1 MKIWIR
7 NQQKPTPLDLKK
19 IRRVVQRIL
28 ADLGLPE
35 AELSLM
41 LVDDKQIQEL
51 NHRFL
56 GRDKPTNVLAFSMR
70 EGEYSSLHPHL
81 LGDLVISIETAKRQ
95 SKQSGLNAMEMLT
108 LLLIHGILHLLGYE
122 HEGGKKGAREMAI
135 KQKEL
140 FQMIIGKQKNKCKM

>member
-1 MKIWIR
+1 
-7 NQQKPTPLDLKK
+7 
-19 IRRVVQRIL
+19 VVQRIL
-28 ADLGLPE
+28 ANLGLPE
-35 AELSLM
+35 AELSLL
-41 LVDDKQIQEL
+41 LVDDRQIQEL

-95 SKQSGLNAMEMLT
+95 SKQSGLNEMEMLT

-122 HEGGKKGAREMAI
+122 HEGRKKEAREMAI

-140 FQMIIGKQKNKCKM
+140 FQMIIGKLKIASAK

>member
-1 MKIWIR
+1 MV
-7 NQQKPTPLDLKK
+7 QKT
-19 IRRVVQRIL
+19 L
-28 ADLGLPE
+28 ANLGLPE
-35 AELSLM
+35 AELSLL
-41 LVDDKQIQEL
+41 LVDDRQIRKL

-95 SKQSGLNAMEMLT
+95 SKQSGLNEMEMLT

-122 HEGGKKGAREMAI
+122 HEGSKKDAREMTL

-140 FQMIIGKQKNKCKM
+140 FQVIKAVMSE

>member
-1 MKIWIR
+1 
-7 NQQKPTPLDLKK
+7 
-19 IRRVVQRIL
+19 VVQRIL
-28 ADLGLPE
+28 ATLGLPE
-35 AELSLM
+35 VELSLL
-41 LVDDKQIQEL
+41 LVDDRQIREL

-70 EGEYSSLHPHL
+70 EGEYSLLHPHL

-95 SKQSGLNAMEMLT
+95 SKQSDLNEMEMLT

-122 HEGGKKGAREMAI
+122 HAGGKKEAREMAI

-140 FQMIIGKQKNKCKM
+140 FQMIKAGMLE

>member
-1 MKIWIR
+1 
-7 NQQKPTPLDLKK
+7 
-19 IRRVVQRIL
+19 VVQKTL
-28 ADLGLPE
+28 ANLGLPE
-35 AELSLM
+35 AELSLL
-41 LVDDKQIQEL
+41 LVDDRQIRKL

-95 SKQSGLNAMEMLT
+95 SKQSGLNEMEMLT

-122 HEGGKKGAREMAI
+122 HEGSKKDAREMTL

-140 FQMIIGKQKNKCKM
+140 FQVIKAGILE

>member
-1 MKIWIR
+1 
-7 NQQKPTPLDLKK
+7 
-19 IRRVVQRIL
+19 
-28 ADLGLPE
+28 LGLPE
-35 AELSLM
+35 AELSLL
-41 LVDDKQIQEL
+41 LVDDRQIQKL

-95 SKQSGLNAMEMLT
+95 SRQSGLNEMEMLT

-122 HEGGKKGAREMAI
+122 HEGRKKEAREMAI

-140 FQMIIGKQKNKCKM
+140 FQQVTKSGLVKDP

>member
-1 MKIWIR
+1 M
-7 NQQKPTPLDLKK
+7 
-19 IRRVVQRIL
+19 VQRIL
-28 ADLGLPE
+28 ANLGLLE
-35 AELSLM
+35 AELSLL
-41 LVDDKQIQEL
+41 LVDDRQIREL

-95 SKQSGLNAMEMLT
+95 SKQSGLNEMEMLT

-122 HEGGKKGAREMAI
+122 HEGRKKEAREMAI

-140 FQMIIGKQKNKCKM
+140 LQECRNSGILD

>member
-1 MKIWIR
+1 
-7 NQQKPTPLDLKK
+7 
-19 IRRVVQRIL
+19 VVQKIL
-28 ADLGLPE
+28 AKLGLPE
-35 AELSLM
+35 AELSLL
-41 LVDDKQIQEL
+41 LVNDKQIQEL
-51 NHRFL
+51 NLRFL

-95 SKQSGLNAMEMLT
+95 SKQSGLNEMEMLT

-122 HEGGKKGAREMAI
+122 HEGTKKEAREMTL

-140 FQMIIGKQKNKCKM
+140 FQVIKAEMLE